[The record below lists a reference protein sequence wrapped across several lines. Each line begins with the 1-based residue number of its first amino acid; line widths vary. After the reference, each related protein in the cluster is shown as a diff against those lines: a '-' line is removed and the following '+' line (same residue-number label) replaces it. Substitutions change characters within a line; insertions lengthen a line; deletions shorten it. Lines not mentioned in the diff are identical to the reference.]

1 MPTRGAILLVDDETK
16 ILNALASAIR
26 ADGHDVVAVTDPR
39 EAQRLLSQRMFDV
52 LVVDNLMPELSGLDL
67 IRELSA
73 ATSPAEMPQIVMMTA
88 HATVESAI
96 EAMRLGAFDYL
107 QKPFEIDELLVVVN
121 RALDHQRLRT
131 APTSPPHPRH
141 PPPHPSPLPPP
152 PPPPPP
158 PP

>member
-1 MPTRGAILLVDDETK
+1 M
-16 ILNALASAIR
+16 R

-39 EAQRLLSQRMFDV
+39 EAQRLLSQRLFDV
-52 LVVDNLMPELSGLDL
+52 LVVDNLMPELGGLDL
-67 IRELSA
+67 IRELVSS
-73 ATSPAEMPQIVMMTA
+73 TPASEVPQIIMMTA

-131 APTSPPHPRH
+131 EHTYLIHERDADFNNYGMVGRSRPTKSVP
-141 PPPHPSPLPPP
+141 
-152 PPPPPP
+152 
-158 PP
+158 